1 MLLLGLLLLVVLVV
15 EVVVVVRVTEA
26 LAGWYRPRSVGVI
39 LYLKT
44 HEVGF
49 MKLNAE

>member
-1 MLLLGLLLLVVLVV
+1 MLLVLLVEVV
-15 EVVVVVRVTEA
+15 VVVVVRVTES
-26 LAGWYRPRSVGVI
+26 LAGRYRPRTVGVI

-49 MKLNAE
+49 MQLNAE

>member
-1 MLLLGLLLLVVLVV
+1 MLLGLLLLVV
-15 EVVVVVRVTEA
+15 EVVVVVRVTEG

-49 MKLNAE
+49 M

>member
-1 MLLLGLLLLVVLVV
+1 MLLGLLLLVVVL
-15 EVVVVVRVTEA
+15 EVVVVRVTEA
-26 LAGWYRPRSVGVI
+26 LAGWYRPRSEGVI

-49 MKLNAE
+49 M

>member
-1 MLLLGLLLLVVLVV
+1 MLLVLLVLL
-15 EVVVVVRVTEA
+15 VVVVVRVTES
-26 LAGWYRPRSVGVI
+26 LAGRYRPRTVGVI

>member
-1 MLLLGLLLLVVLVV
+1 MLLVLLVLL
-15 EVVVVVRVTEA
+15 VVVVVRVTES
-26 LAGWYRPRSVGVI
+26 LAGWYSPRTVGVI